1 MRINRNVLAT
11 EMPPLVDLA
20 RRAGELAAE
29 GADVIRVDQG
39 AVDLVPPAVFVDRVS
54 EVLVDPDVHRY
65 APDPGLP
72 ELRSELA
79 RYGRERFGVDWDPEH
94 EIVVTTG
101 ANQACFA
108 SFVTLLE
115 PGDEVVLPSPWYF
128 NHAMSLTSL
137 GAVPVP
143 VPTSLDQR
151 FIPAVDAVAAAITP
165 RTRGIVLVNP
175 NNPTGAL
182 YDPDLLRRLVEL
194 AIERDLW
201 IFSDQTYHELHYTP
215 EPPLS
220 PAAIPGAADRVITV
234 GSFSKTLGLAGWRLG
249 FLGGPGD
256 FVHQMLKIQ
265 DSSVISAAR
274 IGQEALLT
282 ALPSAAGHVS
292 QVRSALKGRLDEL
305 TAALETE
312 GIETFEK
319 PDGSLFLFL
328 QLPGV
333 EDDLA
338 FCRRILEER
347 YVVAVPG
354 RVFGPGGKGSIR
366 ISFGSTSGARLAE
379 AVGRIASLL

>member
-39 AVDLVPPAVFVDRVS
+39 AVDIAPPAVFVDRVA
-54 EVLVDPDVHRY
+54 EALTEPDIHRY

-72 ELRSELA
+72 GLRSELA
-79 RYGRERFGVDWDPEH
+79 RYGRERFGVEWDPDH

-108 SFVTLLE
+108 AFVTLLE

-137 GAVPVP
+137 GVVPVP
-143 VPTSLDQR
+143 VATSLAQR
-151 FIPAVDAVAAAITP
+151 HIPAVDAVAAAITP
-165 RTRGIVLVNP
+165 LTRGIVLVNP

-182 YDPDLLRRLVEL
+182 YDREFLRRLVEL

-201 IFSDQTYHELHYTP
+201 IFCDQTYHELHYTP

-220 PAAIPGAADRVITV
+220 PAAIPGAADRVVTV

-249 FLGGPGD
+249 FLGGPGE
-256 FVHQMLKIQ
+256 FVHEMLKIQ

-274 IGQEALLT
+274 IGQEGLLA
-282 ALPSAAGHVS
+282 ALPSAGGHVS
-292 QVRSALKGRLDEL
+292 RVRGVLKGRLDEL

-333 EDDLA
+333 KDDLA
-338 FCRRILEER
+338 FCRRILDEQH
-347 YVVAVPG
+347 VVAVPG
-354 RVFGPGGKGSIR
+354 RAFGPGGEGSIR
-366 ISFGSTSGARLAE
+366 LSFGSIPGARLAE
-379 AVGRIASLL
+379 AVHRMAALL